1 MKVSVNIKMDEEIR
15 DKSKELFN
23 RMGLDMT
30 TAVNMFLIQAI
41 RLNQIPFQIK
51 ATTDEEEIEKI
62 ERIIYQKIHNQEN
75 YELGE

>member
-23 RMGLDMT
+23 KMGLDMT

-41 RLNQIPFQIK
+41 RQNQIPFQIK
-51 ATTDEEEIEKI
+51 ATSEQEEIEKI
-62 ERIIYQKIHNQEN
+62 ERIIYQKIQES
-75 YELGE
+75 ETLS

>member
-23 RMGLDMT
+23 KLGLDMT

-41 RLNQIPFQIK
+41 RQNQIPFQLK

-62 ERIIYQKIHNQEN
+62 ERIIYQKMQESEALN
-75 YELGE
+75 

>member
-23 RMGLDMT
+23 KLGLDMT

-41 RLNQIPFQIK
+41 RQNQIPFQLK

-62 ERIIYQKIHNQEN
+62 QRIIYQKMQETEVLN
-75 YELGE
+75 

>member
-23 RMGLDMT
+23 KMGLDMT

-41 RLNQIPFQIK
+41 RQNQIPFQIK
-51 ATTDEEEIEKI
+51 AHSEEEEIEKI
-62 ERIIYQKIHNQEN
+62 ERIIYQKMQESEALN
-75 YELGE
+75 

>member
-23 RMGLDMT
+23 KLGLDMT

-41 RLNQIPFQIK
+41 RQNQIPFQLK

-62 ERIIYQKIHNQEN
+62 ERIIYQKLQESEVLN
-75 YELGE
+75 

>member
-23 RMGLDMT
+23 KLGLDMT

-41 RLNQIPFQIK
+41 RQNQIPFQLK

-62 ERIIYQKIHNQEN
+62 QRIIYQKMQETEVSN
-75 YELGE
+75 

>member
-23 RMGLDMT
+23 KLGLDMT

-41 RLNQIPFQIK
+41 RQNQIPFQLK

-62 ERIIYQKIHNQEN
+62 ERIIYQKMQESEFLN
-75 YELGE
+75 

>member
-23 RMGLDMT
+23 KLGLDMT

-41 RLNQIPFQIK
+41 RQNQIPFQLK

-62 ERIIYQKIHNQEN
+62 ERIIYQKMQET
-75 YELGE
+75 ELLN

>member
-23 RMGLDMT
+23 KLGLDMT

-41 RLNQIPFQIK
+41 RQNQIPFQLK

-62 ERIIYQKIHNQEN
+62 ERIIYQKIQESEALN
-75 YELGE
+75 

>member
-23 RMGLDMT
+23 KMGLDMT

-41 RLNQIPFQIK
+41 RQNQIPFQIK
-51 ATTDEEEIEKI
+51 ASTEKEDYEIV
-62 ERIIYQKIHNQEN
+62 ERILSEIKQTVEYNN
-75 YELGE
+75 

>member
-15 DKSKELFN
+15 DKSKELFSK
-23 RMGLDMT
+23 MGLDMT

-51 ATTDEEEIEKI
+51 ATSEEEEIEKI
-62 ERIIYQKIHNQEN
+62 ERIIFQKLQESEN
-75 YELGE
+75 LN

>member
-23 RMGLDMT
+23 KLGLDMT

-41 RLNQIPFQIK
+41 RQNQIPFQLK
-51 ATTDEEEIEKI
+51 ATTEEEEIEKI
-62 ERIIYQKIHNQEN
+62 ERIIYQKMQESEALN
-75 YELGE
+75 

>member
-23 RMGLDMT
+23 KLGLDMT

-41 RLNQIPFQIK
+41 RQNQIPFQLK
-51 ATTDEEEIEKI
+51 ASTDEEEIEKI
-62 ERIIYQKIHNQEN
+62 ERIIYQKIQESEVLN
-75 YELGE
+75 

>member
-23 RMGLDMT
+23 KLGLDMT

-41 RLNQIPFQIK
+41 RQNQIPFQLK
-51 ATTDEEEIEKI
+51 ATTDEEEIAKI
-62 ERIIYQKIHNQEN
+62 ERIIYQKIQESEALN
-75 YELGE
+75 

>member
-23 RMGLDMT
+23 KLGLDMT

-41 RLNQIPFQIK
+41 RQNQIPFQLK
-51 ATTDEEEIEKI
+51 ATTEEEEIEKI
-62 ERIIYQKIHNQEN
+62 ERIIYQKMHESEALN
-75 YELGE
+75 

>member
-23 RMGLDMT
+23 KLGLDMT

-41 RLNQIPFQIK
+41 RQNQIPFQLK
-51 ATTDEEEIEKI
+51 ATTEEEEIEKI
-62 ERIIYQKIHNQEN
+62 ERIISQKMQESEVLN
-75 YELGE
+75 

>member
-23 RMGLDMT
+23 KLGLDMT

-41 RLNQIPFQIK
+41 RQNQIPFQLK

-62 ERIIYQKIHNQEN
+62 ERIIYQKMQESESLN
-75 YELGE
+75 

>member
-15 DKSKELFN
+15 DKSKELFIKL
-23 RMGLDMT
+23 GLDMT

-41 RLNQIPFQIK
+41 RQNQIPFQLK

-62 ERIIYQKIHNQEN
+62 QRIIYQKMQETEVLN
-75 YELGE
+75 

>member
-23 RMGLDMT
+23 KMGLDMT

-41 RLNQIPFQIK
+41 RQNQIPFQIK
-51 ATTDEEEIEKI
+51 ATSEQEEIEKI
-62 ERIIYQKIHNQEN
+62 ERIIYQKIQES
-75 YELGE
+75 ETLR

>member
-23 RMGLDMT
+23 QMGLDMT

-41 RLNQIPFQIK
+41 REKKIPFEIK
-51 ATTDEEEIEKI
+51 VGTLEDDITRLENLLQ
-62 ERIIYQKIHNQEN
+62 QKTINID
-75 YELGE
+75 

>member
-23 RMGLDMT
+23 KLGLDMT

-41 RLNQIPFQIK
+41 RQNQIPFQLK
-51 ATTDEEEIEKI
+51 ATTDEEEIEKLQ
-62 ERIIYQKIHNQEN
+62 RIIYQKMQETETLN
-75 YELGE
+75 

>member
-23 RMGLDMT
+23 KLGLDMT

-41 RLNQIPFQIK
+41 RQNQIPFQLK
-51 ATTDEEEIEKI
+51 ATTEEEEIEKI
-62 ERIIYQKIHNQEN
+62 ERSIYQKMQESEALN
-75 YELGE
+75 